1 VPPIIAT
8 AVTPKIDKVMAGKKD
23 SDNGKKN
30 LGRNDI
36 GPMKTDAIIS
46 LDHGSGGLASQNL
59 IGNLFL
65 KYLTSPQLR
74 DLEDCAMLG
83 EFAGRIALSTDSY
96 VVDPL
101 FFPGGDI
108 GELAVHGTIND
119 LAMRGARPIALSL
132 ALIIE
137 EGFSLKDLE
146 RIIASVGRCS
156 ERAGVAVVTGDTKVV
171 PRGKADGIFINT
183 TGIGI
188 ASHRHDISGKKAR
201 PGDAVLLSGTLAD
214 HGITIM
220 SRQAGIDIV
229 GDIRSDTQPL
239 HRLVACLLEED
250 AGGVHVLRDPT
261 RGGLAT
267 TLCEIAKASAVD
279 IVIDEE
285 QLPILPAVNTAC
297 EMIGLDPLYLANEG
311 KCIIICEQ
319 ECSDALLQLM
329 RRMPEGRDAA
339 LIGRVDRGDTGRVS
353 LTTRIGGSRLLE
365 PLTGQ
370 PLPRIC

>member
-1 VPPIIAT
+1 
-8 AVTPKIDKVMAGKKD
+8 
-23 SDNGKKN
+23 
-30 LGRNDI
+30 
-36 GPMKTDAIIS
+36 MKTDSIIS

-59 IGNLFL
+59 IGGLFL
-65 KYLTSPQLR
+65 KYLTCPQLR

-83 EFAGRIALSTDSY
+83 EYAGRIAFSTDSY

-108 GELAVHGTIND
+108 GSLAVHGTIND
-119 LAMRGARPIALSL
+119 LAMRGARPLALSL

-137 EGFSLKDLE
+137 EGFSFASLE
-146 RIIASVGRCS
+146 RIIASVARAS
-156 ERAGVAVVTGDTKVV
+156 EAAGVAIVTGDTKVV
-171 PRGKADGIFINT
+171 PKGKADGLFVNT
-183 TGIGI
+183 TGIGL
-188 ASHRHDISGKKAR
+188 ASHRHDISVKKAQS
-201 PGDAVLLSGTLAD
+201 GDAVILSGTLAD

-220 SRQAGIDIV
+220 SCQAGIDLG
-229 GDIRSDTQPL
+229 GDIESDTQPL
-239 HRLVACLLEED
+239 HRLVGALLEED
-250 AGGVHVLRDPT
+250 AGLVHVLRDPT

-267 TLCEIAKASAVD
+267 TLCEIAQSSGVD
-279 IVIDEE
+279 IVIEE
-285 QLPILPAVNTAC
+285 DRLPIRPSVSTAC

-311 KCIIICEQ
+311 KCIIICDQDGAE
-319 ECSDALLQLM
+319 DILQLV

-339 LIGRVDRGDTGRVS
+339 LIGWVHEGQDGRVS

>member
-1 VPPIIAT
+1 MKA
-8 AVTPKIDKVMAGKKD
+8 D
-23 SDNGKKN
+23 S
-30 LGRNDI
+30 
-36 GPMKTDAIIS
+36 IIS

-59 IGNLFL
+59 ISGLFL
-65 KYLTSPQLR
+65 RYLRSPQLH

-83 EFAGRIALSTDSY
+83 EYAGRIAFSTDSY

-108 GELAVHGTIND
+108 GTLAVHGTIND

-137 EGFSLKDLE
+137 EGFPYADLE
-146 RIIASVGRCS
+146 RIIASVSQCC
-156 ERAGVAVVTGDTKVV
+156 EEAGVAIVTGDTKVV
-171 PRGKADGIFINT
+171 PRGKVDKLFVNT

-188 ASHRHDISGKKAR
+188 ASHRHDISGKKAM
-201 PGDAVLLSGTLAD
+201 PGDAVLVSGTLAD

-220 SRQAGIDIV
+220 GAQAGIAIE
-229 GDIRSDTQPL
+229 GDIQSDTQPL
-239 HRLVACLLEED
+239 HRLVGALLEED
-250 AGGVHVLRDPT
+250 AGQVHVLRDPT
-261 RGGLAT
+261 RCGLAT
-267 TLCEIAKASAVD
+267 SLCEIARSSGVE
-279 IVIDEE
+279 ITIEE
-285 QLPILPAVNTAC
+285 DRLPIRAAVNTAC

-311 KCIIICEQ
+311 KMIVICDRDGAE
-319 ECSDALLQLM
+319 ELLQRM
-329 RRMPEGRDAA
+329 RRMSEGREAA
-339 LIGRVDRGDTGRVS
+339 LIGWVGERGEGRLS

>member
-1 VPPIIAT
+1 
-8 AVTPKIDKVMAGKKD
+8 
-23 SDNGKKN
+23 
-30 LGRNDI
+30 
-36 GPMKTDAIIS
+36 MKTNSIVS

-59 IGNLFL
+59 IGGLFL
-65 KYLTSPQLR
+65 KYLTCPQLR
-74 DLEDCAMLG
+74 DLEDCAILG
-83 EFAGRIALSTDSY
+83 EYSGRIAISTDSY

-108 GELAVHGTIND
+108 GALAVHGTIND
-119 LAMRGARPIALSL
+119 LAMRGARPLALSL

-137 EGFSLKDLE
+137 EGFSLDRLE
-146 RIIASVGRCS
+146 QIIASVARAS
-156 ERAGVAVVTGDTKVV
+156 EEAGVAVVTGDTKVV
-171 PRGKADGIFINT
+171 PKGKADGLFVNT

-188 ASHRHDISGKKAR
+188 ASHRYDISGKKAQ

-220 SRQAGIDIV
+220 SCQAGIDIG
-229 GDIRSDTQPL
+229 GDIASDTQPL
-239 HRLVACLLEED
+239 HRLVGALLEND
-250 AGGVHVLRDPT
+250 AGAVRVLRDPT

-267 TLCEIAKASAVD
+267 SLCEIASASQVD
-279 IVIDEE
+279 IAIEE
-285 QLPILPAVNTAC
+285 DRLPVRPAVSTAC

-311 KCIIICEQ
+311 KCIIICDQDSAE
-319 ECSDALLQLM
+319 ELLQLM

-339 LIGRVDRGDTGRVS
+339 LIGWVRDGQPGRVS

>member
-1 VPPIIAT
+1 MT
-8 AVTPKIDKVMAGKKD
+8 TD
-23 SDNGKKN
+23 S
-30 LGRNDI
+30 
-36 GPMKTDAIIS
+36 IIS

-59 IGNLFL
+59 ISGLFL
-65 KYLTSPQLR
+65 RYLRSPQLH

-83 EFAGRIALSTDSY
+83 EHAGRIAFSTDSF

-108 GELAVHGTIND
+108 GMLAIHGTIND

-137 EGFSLKDLE
+137 EGFPFADLE
-146 RIIASVGRCS
+146 RIIASVARCS
-156 ERAGVAVVTGDTKVV
+156 EEAGVAVVTGDTKVV
-171 PRGKADGIFINT
+171 PRGKVDKLFINT

-188 ASHRHDISGKKAR
+188 ASHRHDISAKKAV
-201 PGDAVLLSGTLAD
+201 PGDAVLLSGTLGD

-220 SRQAGIDIV
+220 SSQAGIAIG
-229 GDIRSDTQPL
+229 GDIKSDTQPL
-239 HRLVACLLEED
+239 HRLVSVLLEED
-250 AGGVHVLRDPT
+250 SGQVHVLRDPT

-267 TLCEIAKASAVD
+267 TLCEIARSSGVS
-279 IVIDEE
+279 ITIEE
-285 QLPILPAVNTAC
+285 ERLPIRPSVNTAC

-311 KCIIICEQ
+311 KSIIICDRDGAE
-319 ECSDALLQLM
+319 DLLQLI

-339 LIGRVDRGDTGRVS
+339 LIGWVGERGDGRVS

>member
-1 VPPIIAT
+1 
-8 AVTPKIDKVMAGKKD
+8 
-23 SDNGKKN
+23 
-30 LGRNDI
+30 
-36 GPMKTDAIIS
+36 MKTNSIVS

-65 KYLTSPQLR
+65 KYLTCPQLR

-83 EFAGRIALSTDSY
+83 EYAGRIAMSTDSY

-108 GELAVHGTIND
+108 GALAVHGTIND
-119 LAMRGARPIALSL
+119 LAMRGARPLALSL

-137 EGFSLKDLE
+137 EGFSLDRLE
-146 RIIASVGRCS
+146 QVIASVGRAS
-156 ERAGVAVVTGDTKVV
+156 EDAGVAVVTGDTKVV
-171 PRGKADGIFINT
+171 PKGKADGLFINT

-188 ASHRHDISGKKAR
+188 ASHRHDISGKKAQ

-220 SRQAGIDIV
+220 SCQAGIDIG
-229 GDIRSDTQPL
+229 GDIASDTQPL
-239 HRLVACLLEED
+239 HRLVGALLEND
-250 AGGVHVLRDPT
+250 AGAVRVLRDPT

-267 TLCEIAKASAVD
+267 SLCEIAKASRVD
-279 IVIDEE
+279 IAIEE
-285 QLPILPAVNTAC
+285 DRLPVRPAVSTAC

-311 KCIIICEQ
+311 KCIIICDQDSAE
-319 ECSDALLQLM
+319 ELLQMM

-339 LIGRVDRGDTGRVS
+339 LIGWVREGQPGRVS

>member
-1 VPPIIAT
+1 
-8 AVTPKIDKVMAGKKD
+8 
-23 SDNGKKN
+23 
-30 LGRNDI
+30 
-36 GPMKTDAIIS
+36 MKSDAIIS

-59 IGNLFL
+59 ISGLFL
-65 KYLTSPQLR
+65 RYLRSPQLH
-74 DLEDCAMLG
+74 DLEDCAILD
-83 EFAGRIALSTDSY
+83 EHCGRIALSTDSY

-108 GELAVHGTIND
+108 GKLAVHGTIND

-137 EGFSLKDLE
+137 EGFPFADLE
-146 RIIASVGRCS
+146 RVIASVSECS
-156 ERAGVAVVTGDTKVV
+156 EEAGVSIVTGDTKVV
-171 PRGKADGIFINT
+171 PKGKVDKIFVNT

-188 ASHRHDISGKKAR
+188 ASHRHDISGKNAM
-201 PGDAVLLSGTLAD
+201 PGDAVIISGTLAD

-220 SRQAGIDIV
+220 SAQAGIAIG
-229 GDIRSDTQPL
+229 GDIQSDTQPL
-239 HRLVACLLEED
+239 HRLVGAILEED
-250 AGGVHVLRDPT
+250 MGMVHALRDPT

-267 TLCEIAKASAVD
+267 TLCEIARSSGVD
-279 IVIDEE
+279 IVLEE
-285 QLPILPAVNTAC
+285 ERLPIRPSVSTAC

-311 KCIIICEQ
+311 KMIIICDRDGAE
-319 ECSDALLQLM
+319 DLLQLM

-339 LIGRVDRGDTGRVS
+339 LIGWVGERSEGRVS

>member
-1 VPPIIAT
+1 MDT
-8 AVTPKIDKVMAGKKD
+8 F
-23 SDNGKKN
+23 
-30 LGRNDI
+30 
-36 GPMKTDAIIS
+36 IS

-65 KYLTSPQLR
+65 KYLTCPQLR
-74 DLEDCAMLG
+74 DLEDCAVLG
-83 EFAGRIALSTDSY
+83 EYAGRIALSTDSY

-108 GELAVHGTIND
+108 GSLAVHGTIND
-119 LAMRGARPIALSL
+119 LAMRGALPLALSL

-137 EGFSLKDLE
+137 EGFSLADLE
-146 RIIASVGRCS
+146 RIIASVARSS
-156 ERAGVAVVTGDTKVV
+156 ESAGVAIVTGDTKVV
-171 PRGKADGIFINT
+171 PRGKADGLFINT

-188 ASHRHDISGKKAR
+188 ASHRHDISGTKAQ

-220 SRQAGIDIV
+220 GAQASIDI
-229 GDIRSDTQPL
+229 GGGIQSDTQPL
-239 HRLVACLLEED
+239 HRLVGALLEED
-250 AGGVHVLRDPT
+250 TGRIHVLRDPT

-267 TLCEIAKASAVD
+267 TLCEIARASAVD
-279 IVIDEE
+279 IVIEE
-285 QLPILPAVNTAC
+285 ERLPIRPAVETAC
-297 EMIGLDPLYLANEG
+297 ELIGLDPLYLANEG
-311 KCIIICEQ
+311 KCILVCDRDGAEEI
-319 ECSDALLQLM
+319 LQTM

-339 LIGRVDRGDTGRVS
+339 LIGWVGEGRRGRVS